1 MRYKIKM
8 WMIIATVVLITAS
21 AAYAP
26 VRRSTNPFKNDP
38 VAEMRRQ
45 KQLKKQ
51 EREAEMKRLEKK
63 IEPLMSY
70 TVEEIQLALTMKIA
84 QKYQGAEIRS
94 DERNWHYLGIIAD
107 EFDPESIFNEFGKYG
122 ASFYND
128 SIWNEF
134 GTYGAGFSNYSSTNP
149 FATNPPLIVKDK
161 KVIGRLTVIR
171 TMLDAVDQNWL
182 KLFFKY

>member
-1 MRYKIKM
+1 
-8 WMIIATVVLITAS
+8 MIITTAVLVTAS

-26 VRRSTNPFKNDP
+26 VRRSTNPFKKDP

-45 KQLKKQ
+45 KGLKKRAQ
-51 EREAEMKRLEKK
+51 EAEMQRLGKK
-63 IEPLMSY
+63 LEPLMSY
-70 TVEEIQLALTMKIA
+70 TVDEIQLALTMKIMRT
-84 QKYQGAEIRS
+84 YQGASIMS
-94 DERNWHYLGIIAD
+94 DERNPVYLGIIAD

-122 ASFYND
+122 TPFFKY

-134 GTYGAGFSNYSSTNP
+134 GTYGAGFSNYSPSNP

-171 TMLDAVDQNWL
+171 TIADAVDPNWL